1 MVSSPRSFEAAP
13 RFQPTA
19 TDASSAHA
27 LCECGFNVKL
37 SPSNNSSPV
46 EATFINTIESDFTQ
60 IQQSSWDPDWF
71 IVTYNQTT
79 GFLGKIAETRNVLYN
94 HVVDNTS
101 TSSPGIFSGDPGVQL
116 IVRSTLQ
123 NGMVPMGELRMK
135 RQDIQYGSFR
145 SRIKFTGINGTCGA
159 YFWVRILLSILR
171 LRIYTDKLPQYYND
185 TQEIDMEVLSREQ
198 STSSSALNLVLQ
210 SEQSAQA
217 DFNAANTSSFKIA
230 QLGFRADAQF
240 HEYRIDWT
248 PDQVSFFVDGNWIAE
263 MTTNVPVTGGRL
275 IFNHW
280 SNGNPG
286 WSAGPPAADATMTVA
301 YMKAYFN
308 SSDPSINQDFSASCV
323 DPGVTN
329 ASCQILDNPDFWI
342 TKTGNVSGSGSPG
355 STSTL
360 TPAGTAKKSSA
371 GRRGVMKSAVLIS
384 LIYFFL

>member
-1 MVSSPRSFEAAP
+1 MFSAFHTLFFLSF
-13 RFQPTA
+13 FL
-19 TDASSAHA
+19 SCAHA

-37 SPSNNSSPV
+37 SPTNNSSPI

-123 NGMVPMGELRMK
+123 NGMVPMGELRTK

-159 YFWVRILLSILR
+159 SFW
-171 LRIYTDKLPQYYND
+171 YYND

-217 DFNAANTSSFKIA
+217 DFNAANTSSFEIA

-240 HEYRIDWT
+240 HEYRMDWT

-275 IFNHW
+275 VFNHW

-286 WSAGPPAADATMTVA
+286 WSAGPPVADATMTVA

-323 DPGVTN
+323 DPGVAN
-329 ASCQILDNPDFWI
+329 ASCQVLDNPDFWI
-342 TKTGNVSGSGSPG
+342 TKTGNVSGSDSPS

-360 TPAGTAKKSSA
+360 TPMGTAKSSA